1 MWNIKNKLFED
12 YNKKRLTVVNMAFVL
27 LMRIIGYVLLVFFI
41 LCLIVGG
48 LIPALLSSLRAFM
61 EAVLWKKWHW
71 HFAGE
76 WAQCMTHEIDK
87 RILKVIDILYF
98 A

>member
-1 MWNIKNKLFED
+1 MSNIKDKLFSR
-12 YNKKRLTVVNMAFVL
+12 YNKDRLTVVNMAFVL

-71 HFAGE
+71 RFAGE
-76 WAQCMTHEIDK
+76 WAQAITHEIDR
-87 RILKVIDILYF
+87 RILKVIDVLY
-98 A
+98 

>member
-1 MWNIKNKLFED
+1 MDIREKWFSD
-12 YNKKRLTVVNMAFVL
+12 YKKVRLTLFNMGFIL

-71 HFAGE
+71 RFAGE
-76 WAQCMTHEIDK
+76 WGQAITHEIDK

>member
-1 MWNIKNKLFED
+1 MDIREKWFSD
-12 YNKKRLTVVNMAFVL
+12 YKKERLTLFNMGFIL

-48 LIPALLSSLRAFM
+48 LIPVLLSSLRAFM

-71 HFAGE
+71 RFAGE
-76 WAQCMTHEIDK
+76 WGTGDNS
-87 RILKVIDILYF
+87 
-98 A
+98 